1 MGFVKGR
8 DNRPR
13 TVLNPLEGSIGN
25 VDLTSITADVV
36 SVSGN
41 VTGANIL
48 GNGSQITGIRTS
60 QLTNDAGFITTSTA
74 NVISVNGQT
83 GAVTLVIPTTTSNLT
98 NDSGFIT
105 SATANVISVNGQTGA
120 VTISAG
126 NVTAG
131 NVSYT
136 QTNPGDWPSMLANVQ
151 AALDLLA
158 NITANFETGSG
169 FTFAGPF
176 SNDSAANAGGV
187 AIGQVY
193 YNNSGGLV
201 VRQT

>member
-83 GAVTLVIPTTTSNLT
+83 GAVT
-98 NDSGFIT
+98 
-105 SATANVISVNGQTGA
+105 
-120 VTISAG
+120 ISAG
-126 NVTAG
+126 NVTAA